1 MNTRFLR
8 RVALGG
14 ATALAL
20 GLAPSPAHPIIVFDP
35 SNYGQNILTA
45 AHTLEQINNQ
55 IKSLQNE
62 AQMLINQ
69 ARNLENLPYSALQ
82 SIEQS
87 FQKTQA
93 LLSQAQGL
101 AYNVQRIETEFQ
113 QHYPQGYTGSTS
125 SQQMIGD
132 AESRWKNSIAAFE
145 DALKVQAGVVQGL
158 DTTRVEANALV
169 SSSQSATGALQAA
182 QAGNQLMAL
191 QAKQL
196 ADLTALIASQSRA
209 QSLESA
215 RTTANQAQAQEQ
227 VKRFLTI
234 GKGYQAQPVQMFHQ

>member
-1 MNTRFLR
+1 
-8 RVALGG
+8 
-14 ATALAL
+14 
-20 GLAPSPAHPIIVFDP
+20 
-35 SNYGQNILTA
+35 
-45 AHTLEQINNQ
+45 
-55 IKSLQNE
+55 
-62 AQMLINQ
+62 MLINQ

-101 AYNVQRIETEFQ
+101 AYNVERIETEFQ
-113 QHYPQGYTGSTS
+113 QHYPQGYTASTS
-125 SQQMIGD
+125 SQQMVGD
-132 AESRWKNSIAAFE
+132 AETRWKNSIGAFE

-158 DTTRVEANALV
+158 DITRIDANALV

-209 QSLESA
+209 QSLESVRA
-215 RTTANQAQAQEQ
+215 AANQAQAQEQ
-227 VKRFLTI
+227 LKRFLTT
-234 GKGYQAQPVQMFHQ
+234 GTGYQAQPVQMFHQ

>member
-1 MNTRFLR
+1 MSTGFLR

-35 SNYGQNILTA
+35 SNYAQNILTA

-113 QHYPQGYTGSTS
+113 QHYPLGYSGSTS

-132 AESRWKNSIAAFE
+132 AETRWKNSISAFE

-158 DTTRVEANALV
+158 DTTRTEANALV
-169 SSSQSATGALQAA
+169 SSSQSATGALEAT

-227 VKRFLTI
+227 LKRFLTT